1 MKKYILL
8 IIPFIISCS
17 SPEPINADVMLIER
31 GGEYFSAAKNKP
43 YSGPFF
49 TLHDNGE
56 LKSEGNLKKGN
67 LDDAF
72 KEYSESGQILTD
84 VTYKNGIL
92 NGPYKEYFNYLKG
105 LVSEKGTYKNG
116 KKDGPYT
123 AFGLD
128 SEVVWEGT
136 YDNGKSDAAKYD
148 ELDRKNGIIYLKN
161 TNKPYSGPYIEEGIT
176 LFFLDGKQRILKRDW
191 GSGSSFESYK
201 DGKEDGLFLEYENGI
216 LLTETNYKDGE
227 KDGPF
232 KEYYENGQLK
242 EEGTYKDGK
251 IDGLNKE
258 YDENGELFLETT
270 YKDGKKDGLSK
281 IYYNGKLY
289 QESAYKDGDKL
300 FTKEYDKNG
309 RLKKEWTY

>member
-67 LDDAF
+67 LEDTF

-92 NGPYKEYFNYLKG
+92 NGPYKEYFKYLKG

-128 SEVVWEGT
+128 SEVVWKGM
-136 YDNGKSDAAKYD
+136 YDNGKSDAIKYD
-148 ELDRKNGIIYLKN
+148 ELDETKNGIHYLEN
-161 TNKPYSGPYIEEGIT
+161 PNKPYSGPIIEEGAT
-176 LFFLDGKQRILKRDW
+176 GFFLDGKQHGIWKLPW
-191 GSGSSFESYK
+191 GSILEVESYK
-201 DGKEDGLFLEYENGI
+201 DGVRDGLFLRYENGRLYSESI
-216 LLTETNYKDGE
+216 YKNEKLNGPSKTYYPSGRLKSEIFFKDGNE
-227 KDGPF
+227 DGLY
-232 KEYYENGQLK
+232 KVYYENGQLK
-242 EEGTYKDGK
+242 YESTYKDGK
-251 IDGLNKE
+251 LIN
-258 YDENGELFLETT
+258 
-270 YKDGKKDGLSK
+270 
-281 IYYNGKLY
+281 
-289 QESAYKDGDKL
+289 
-300 FTKEYDKNG
+300 TKYFD
-309 RLKKEWTY
+309 